1 MLALLRILDANA
13 NRVREALRVMEEAA
27 RFVLNREDLSS
38 RTKQIRHDFAGA
50 IQSIPALLANR
61 DTAGDVGTQVTT
73 QAEMQRT
80 NIRAVVEAAG
90 KRLSE
95 SLRAIEEYGKALPD
109 AAFKKNTLESATDI
123 APAVTFAKRIEAL
136 RYLGYDLGRDLLNG
150 LPNQSRQWRLCL
162 LLTTELCVH
171 HQPLDVLK
179 QALEAGVDCVQVRE
193 KHMPDGQLL
202 THLLQVIEL
211 TQETRAAVIVN
222 DRVDLA
228 LLSGADGVHLGQTD
242 MPIRTARK
250 LAGHHLIIGQSTE
263 NLKQADQAIAEGADY
278 LGLGPMFTTST
289 KHKSR
294 IAGPS
299 YVTQFREK
307 YPHMPHL
314 AIGGINADNV
324 NQVIAAGAQGVAVS
338 SAICGAENPD
348 QISQSIMRQ
357 FKNGSTV

>member
-27 RFVLNREDLSS
+27 RFILNREDLSS
-38 RTKQIRHDFAGA
+38 RTKQIRHDFASA
-50 IQSIPALLANR
+50 IQSIPGLLANR
-61 DTAGDVGTQVTT
+61 DTAGDVGTQIST

-80 NIRAVVEAAG
+80 NARAVVQAAG

-109 AAFKKNTLESATDI
+109 AAFAKINLESATDF
-123 APAVTFAKRIEAL
+123 ASAATFAKRIETL
-136 RYLGYDLGRDLLNG
+136 RYKGYDLERDLLAS
-150 LPNQSRQWRLCL
+150 LPNPSRQWRLCL

-171 HQPLDVLK
+171 HQPLNVLK

-193 KHMPDGQLL
+193 KHMPDGELL
-202 THLLQVIEL
+202 PHLQKVIEL
-211 TQETRAAVIVN
+211 AQETGAAVIVN

-228 LLSGADGVHLGQTD
+228 LIAAADGVHLGQTD
-242 MPIRTARK
+242 LPIRAARR

-263 NLKQADQAIAEGADY
+263 NLEQADQAVEDGADY
-278 LGLGPMFTTST
+278 LGLGPMFATTT
-289 KHKSR
+289 KHKPR
-294 IAGPS
+294 IAGS
-299 YVTQFREK
+299 NYITQFREK
-307 YPHMPHL
+307 YPDTPHL
-314 AIGGINADNV
+314 AIGGINAENV
-324 NQVIAAGAQGVAVS
+324 SQVISAGAQGVAVS
-338 SAICGAENPD
+338 SAICAAENPN